1 MNGRG
6 GSSEYVTPAGQNGNP
21 SQVSGT
27 PRGMGV
33 WSFGEHS
40 GTEKDLGLELCF
52 RLEFEGS
59 RK

>member
-1 MNGRG
+1 M
-6 GSSEYVTPAGQNGNP
+6 STVTPVGQNGNP

-27 PRGMGV
+27 PWGMGV